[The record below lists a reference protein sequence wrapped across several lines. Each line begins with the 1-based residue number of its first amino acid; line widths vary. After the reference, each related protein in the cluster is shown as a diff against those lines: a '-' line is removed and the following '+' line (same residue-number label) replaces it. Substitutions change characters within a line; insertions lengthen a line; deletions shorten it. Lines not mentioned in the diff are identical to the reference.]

1 MIGSAISSFLLLW
14 VDSIF
19 CGAVMEATAVFP
31 RLAFV
36 VCGAHVAEMKPRVS
50 HMLNVSSSI
59 KLLYLLLFHL
69 FIWGF

>member
-1 MIGSAISSFLLLW
+1 MIGSNISSFLLLW

-19 CGAVMEATAVFP
+19 CGAAMEATAVFP
-31 RLAFV
+31 WLAF

-50 HMLNVSSSI
+50 HMLSVSSSI
-59 KLLYLLLFHL
+59 KLLYLLLFRL